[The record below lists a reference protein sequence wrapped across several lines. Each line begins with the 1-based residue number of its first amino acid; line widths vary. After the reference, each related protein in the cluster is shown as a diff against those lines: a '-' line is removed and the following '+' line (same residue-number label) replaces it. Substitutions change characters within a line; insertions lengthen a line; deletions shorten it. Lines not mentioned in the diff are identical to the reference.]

1 MRALQIEES
10 KARSIY
16 KTASP
21 ELKTMLEDTFG
32 KEFFVETIMDKIRNR
47 ADAFNFYVKNHSGIK
62 VESVSLYSEFLNKT
76 FAYYQALI
84 IVKVL
89 NEGWEADFN
98 NDEIKYYIY
107 YNANNDVFG
116 TMSCE
121 NNAYSVGLYFKTR
134 ELALYFIDTFPD
146 LCNTLYK

>member
-47 ADAFNFYVKNHSGIK
+47 TDAFNFYVKNHSGIK

-76 FAYYQALI
+76 LAYYQALI

-107 YNANNDVFG
+107 YNANNDVFS
-116 TMSCE
+116 TLSCG